1 LCERFLFC
9 ELAAAP
15 CDVTLRDPAKVLI
28 ADALS
33 EYSEFHAPTIIGCVA
48 LACPKIA
55 LSHTA

>member
-15 CDVTLRDPAKVLI
+15 LPLLVTRACDVTQRDPAKVLI

-33 EYSEFHAPTIIGCVA
+33 EYSEFHAPTIAARQSG
-48 LACPKIA
+48 
-55 LSHTA
+55 